1 MDHPTSED
9 AEQAFYEAFRAGDL
23 DAMRAVWAGHD
34 SIHCIH
40 PRGELLLGRDAVMD
54 SWRQILAGGPV
65 RVVAEPVSSSVGANL
80 AVHLVTEQLLDE
92 AGRVAGVVLAT
103 NVYELT
109 GEGWRMLSH
118 HAAPSR
124 APGTAARRPLH

>member
-1 MDHPTSED
+1 MTHPTSED
-9 AEQAFYEAFRAGDL
+9 AERAFYDAFRAGDL
-23 DAMRAVWAGHD
+23 DAMRAIWATHD

-40 PRGELLLGRDAVMD
+40 PRGELLLGRDAVMA
-54 SWRQILAGGPV
+54 SWRQILAGGTV
-65 RVVAEPVSSSVGANL
+65 GIVAEPVSSSVGANL

-92 AGRVAGVVLAT
+92 AGRVAGIMLAT

-118 HAAPSR
+118 HAAPAP
-124 APGTAARRPLH
+124 APGPATRQPLH